1 LKRFTWQGLPAGHAD
16 MNEELLVSTCDQQ
29 VLIMSQTAGKA
40 FFGCTIDSND
50 GRCVQLAGT

>member
-1 LKRFTWQGLPAGHAD
+1 